1 MNEEGTSRPL
11 LKLSTLE
18 METLTMKSNVFVN
31 RTLNLKR
38 IKYIGLDM
46 DHTLIRYHSGAFEQ
60 LSHTVMKEKL
70 IQKKGYPDIIK
81 SLHFNFNQAI
91 RGLVI
96 DRKKGNLLKVNRHS
110 AIRASFHGTQAID
123 FKTQQKMYKSTY
135 IDLSD
140 NDYMAVDT
148 TFSISLAVL
157 FAQLVDLKESRT
169 DLRFPDFAMIA
180 DDVLDALD
188 EGHRDGTIKNI
199 VRDNLKTYILKDE
212 AVVQGL
218 ETYKKH
224 GKKIFILTNSDFYY
238 SKLLLDYAINP
249 FLKDHQN
256 WQDLF
261 ELVVTFAQKPKFF
274 YGDHRFLKIDPETG
288 LMSNFDFKLI
298 PGIYQGG
305 NAAKFTSDLNLQGD
319 EILYVGDHIYGD
331 ILRLK
336 KDCNWRT
343 AMVIE
348 ELAQETISDEKA
360 GPLNHEIEQL
370 MEKKEPFENE
380 LTQIMTQKIDRGAL
394 DESRTNE
401 LQKIITDIDG
411 QISQLIKKQQLLYN
425 LHWGQLM
432 RSGNEESYFAY
443 QVERYACVYMPK
455 LQNLLELSPRT
466 YFRAPRRL
474 LPHEMV

>member
-1 MNEEGTSRPL
+1 MRA
-11 LKLSTLE
+11 
-18 METLTMKSNVFVN
+18 NVFVN

-46 DHTLIRYHSGAFEQ
+46 DHTLIRYNSEAFEQ
-60 LSHTVMKEKL
+60 LSHTIMKEKL
-70 IQKKGYPDIIK
+70 ITSKAYPEAIR
-81 SLHFNFNQAI
+81 SLPFDFNQAI

-123 FKTQQKMYKSTY
+123 FKAQQKTYKSTY

-148 TFSISLAVL
+148 TFSISLAIL
-157 FAQLVDLKESRT
+157 FAQLVDFKNTRT
-169 DLRFPDFAMIA
+169 DLRFPDFAVMA
-180 DDVLDALD
+180 DDVLNALD

-199 VRDNLKTYILKDE
+199 VRDDLNKYILKDPSL
-212 AVVQGL
+212 VQGL
-218 ETYKKH
+218 ETFKKH

-238 SKLLLDYAINP
+238 SKLLLDYALNP
-249 FLKDHQN
+249 FLKEN
-256 WQDLF
+256 KSWQELF
-261 ELVVTFAQKPKFF
+261 EVVVTFAQKPKFF
-274 YGDHRFLKIDPETG
+274 YGDSRFLKIDPQTG
-288 LMSNFDFKLI
+288 LMSNFDSKLV

-305 NAAKFTSDLNLQGD
+305 NAAKFTADLNLQGD

-348 ELAQETISDEKA
+348 ELADEISSNEKA
-360 GPLNHEIEQL
+360 VPLNQEIEQL
-370 MEKKEPFENE
+370 MDKKEPFENE
-380 LTQIMTQKIDRGAL
+380 LTQIMTQKIDRGAA
-394 DESRTNE
+394 DDSRANE
-401 LQKIITDIDG
+401 LQKIITDIDA
-411 QISQLIKKQQLLYN
+411 QISLLIKKQQSLYN
-425 LHWGQLM
+425 EQWGQLM

-443 QVERYACVYMPK
+443 QVERYACIYMPK
-455 LQNLLELSPRT
+455 LSNLLELSPRT

-474 LPHEMV
+474 LPHEMY

>member
-1 MNEEGTSRPL
+1 MRT
-11 LKLSTLE
+11 K
-18 METLTMKSNVFVN
+18 VYVN

-46 DHTLIRYHSGAFEQ
+46 DHTLIRYNSEAFER
-60 LSHTVMKEKL
+60 LSHTIMKTKL
-70 IQKKGYPDIIK
+70 IANKGYPEILKD
-81 SLHFNFNQAI
+81 LPFHFDQAI

-96 DRKKGNLLKVNRHS
+96 DRKKGNLLKVNRHC

-140 NDYMAVDT
+140 ADYMAVDT
-148 TFSISLAVL
+148 TFSISLAIL
-157 FAQLVDLKESRT
+157 FAQIVDLKDSRP
-169 DLRFPDFAMIA
+169 DLRFPDYAVIA
-180 DDVLDALD
+180 DDVLGALD

-199 VRDNLKTYILKDE
+199 VRDDLSTYIVKDE
-212 AVVQGL
+212 AVVRGL
-218 ETYKKH
+218 ESFKKH

-249 FLKDHQN
+249 FLKEHSS

-261 ELVVTFAQKPKFF
+261 EIVVTFAQKPKFF
-274 YGDHRFLKIDPETG
+274 YGDHRFLQIAPGTG
-288 LMSNFDFKLI
+288 LMSNFDSKLV

-305 NAAKFTSDLNLQGD
+305 NAAKFTADLNLQGD

-348 ELAQETISDEKA
+348 ELAEEMRGDDKA
-360 GPLNHEIEQL
+360 MPINQDIEQF
-370 MEKKEPFENE
+370 MAKKEPFEDE
-380 LTQIMTQKIDRGAL
+380 LTELLTQKVDKGTIDEARA
-394 DESRTNE
+394 TE
-401 LQKIITDIDG
+401 LQKTITDIDG
-411 QISQLIKKQQLLYN
+411 QISGLIKKQQALYN
-425 LHWGQLM
+425 PHWGQLM
-432 RSGNEESYFAY
+432 RAGNEESYFAY
-443 QVERYACVYMPK
+443 QVDRYACVYMTK
-455 LQNLLELSPRT
+455 LGDLLELSPRM

-474 LPHEMV
+474 LAHEMS